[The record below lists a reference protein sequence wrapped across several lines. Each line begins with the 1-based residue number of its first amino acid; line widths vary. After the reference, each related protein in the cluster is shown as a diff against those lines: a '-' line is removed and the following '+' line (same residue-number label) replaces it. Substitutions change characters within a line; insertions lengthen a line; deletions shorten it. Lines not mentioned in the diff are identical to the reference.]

1 MGWSFIEKGHQ
12 QEIANGLI
20 CLKGGDLAQEIF
32 ESGLRPRMMPVDKI
46 FPEEYFV
53 EKYILHVSK

>member
-1 MGWSFIEKGHQ
+1 LKKGQQ

-46 FPEEYFV
+46 FPEEYFS
-53 EKYILHVSK
+53 EKYILHVTK